1 MAIVNLLHHVFYI
14 MCYFEHIVKFPQ
26 AHSDDFF
33 QGRRATVEGLE
44 NLKKKTYVLL
54 ISSVKTHTNQNVFFC
69 GGGISRAKLNIADFC
84 SESVCFRV
92 SLFASVSVRFS

>member
-33 QGRRATVEGLE
+33 QGRGATVEGLE
-44 NLKKKTYVLL
+44 NLKKKNLCFINIL
-54 ISSVKTHTNQNVFFC
+54 GKNKHQSKCFSLW
-69 GGGISRAKLNIADFC
+69 GGISRAKLNIADFC